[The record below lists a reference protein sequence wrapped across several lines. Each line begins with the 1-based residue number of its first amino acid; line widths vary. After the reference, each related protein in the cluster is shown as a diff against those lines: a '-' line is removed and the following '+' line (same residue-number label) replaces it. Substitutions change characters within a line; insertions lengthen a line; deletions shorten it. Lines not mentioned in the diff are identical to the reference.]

1 MLVLGVVFWV
11 VVGVLQE
18 MLVVVVVMEE
28 GLVAVMSA

>member
-18 MLVVVVVMEE
+18 MLVVVEVMEE